1 MTVTTESTAGKS
13 DTGAQGEPSQRA
25 KEIVDAARKADP
37 ASGRKDGA
45 DAGQPASLEGEVT
58 ITIGGVPRR
67 VKATDLVASY
77 EKREELEQ
85 LQKAVEAGWKGASNR
100 EALEKLHEA
109 IAKASP
115 QGKEKILRILQGE
128 SVDDDEAADDDET
141 EGGEADLGEEIV
153 ADVAGAARKNGK
165 GKPDPNDARLK
176 RVEDALGQIVGVLQQ
191 QHAEKQTATRKQTTA
206 EKLDAFPGLK
216 DDKEAREFIGEFV
229 EHALAVNP
237 RAKLED
243 VVTKAAE
250 KLERIRANAARSAF
264 GEVVPESSR
273 TPPRSLATPN
283 GKPFGRDDLRN
294 GNLRKAAAEAF
305 RRLQ

>member
-1 MTVTTESTAGKS
+1 MTDTTESTAGKS
-13 DTGAQGEPSQRA
+13 GTDTPNEPSQRA
-25 KEIVDAARKADP
+25 KEIVAQARGADP

-58 ITIGGVPRR
+58 VTIGGVPRR
-67 VKATDLVASY
+67 VKAADLVASF

-85 LQKAVEAGWKGASNR
+85 LQKAVEFGMKGVANR
-100 EALEKLHEA
+100 EALEQLHAA

-115 QGKEKILRILQGE
+115 ENKERILRLLAGE
-128 SVDDDEAADDDET
+128 SIDDADTDDESGAES
-141 EGGEADLGEEIV
+141 GESDLGEELI
-153 ADVAGAARKNGK
+153 ADVSTAARKNGK
-165 GKPDPNDARLK
+165 GKPNPDAVRLK
-176 RVEDALGQIVGVLQQ
+176 KVEDAIGQIVGLLHQQ
-191 QHAEKQTATRKQTTA
+191 QTEKQATARKQTTA

-216 DDKEAREFIGEFV
+216 GDKEAQEFISEFV
-229 EHALAVNP
+229 ENALAINP
-237 RAKLED
+237 RANLET

-283 GKPFGRDDLRN
+283 GKPFVAGDLRN
-294 GNLRKAAAEAF
+294 GSIRKAASDLL
-305 RRLQ
+305 RQSR